1 MMMHP
6 LIASAQERIMP
17 TTQGQQ
23 KVCFVV
29 MGFGT
34 KTDFETGRTLDL
46 NASYEAIIKPAVED
60 AGLRCVR
67 ADEVMHSGVIDKP
80 MFDLLL
86 KADLV
91 VADLSTSNPNA
102 LYELGVRHALKP
114 YATILIKE
122 EDGRF
127 HFDLN
132 HVVTMQYKHL
142 GPDIGMREAQAKRTE
157 LKDKI
162 IAIMKAQET
171 DSPVFTFI
179 PGLGRAQVAEAA
191 IQPRM
196 STSAFHEA
204 ITTAVAGHGRL
215 TAIIAQAQQAGRED
229 RHSDAA
235 KSFASA
241 LEITPEDAYLRQ
253 QFALHTYKSKQ
264 PSEHAALNAA
274 LDILAPLKPEQSVDP
289 ETLGISG
296 AIYKRLFALTG
307 NHDDI
312 DKAISF
318 YGRGFEVRRDYY
330 NGENLATCLDL
341 RAAIQQDPNEKLF
354 DQMSAKKT
362 RQALKAILDKLMDS
376 DDVKERSDRKWIY
389 ATAANVAFALGDT
402 KGGEEN
408 EKRFRDESPVGWE
421 IDTFQAGKTHALSIA
436 AASFAKG

>member
-1 MMMHP
+1 
-6 LIASAQERIMP
+6 MP
-17 TTQGQQ
+17 DTQHSQ

-34 KTDFETGRTLDL
+34 KTDYETGRTLDL
-46 NASYEAIIKPAVED
+46 DASYEAIIKPAVTE
-60 AGLRCVR
+60 AGLRSVR

-80 MFDLLL
+80 MFDMLL

-91 VADLSTSNPNA
+91 IADLSTSNPNA

-122 EDGRF
+122 KDGRF

-132 HVVTMQYKHL
+132 HVVTMEYKHL
-142 GPDIGMREAQAKRTE
+142 GPDIGTREAQAKRTE

-162 IAIMKAQET
+162 IAIMQAPAT

-191 IQPRM
+191 LQPRM

-204 ITTAVAGHGRL
+204 ITTAVAGRDRL
-215 TAIIAQAQQAGRED
+215 TSIIAQAQQAGREG
-229 RHSDAA
+229 RHADAA
-235 KSFASA
+235 KDFASA

-253 QFALHTYKSKQ
+253 QLALHTYKSK
-264 PSEHAALNAA
+264 PSEQAALEAGWSV
-274 LDILAPLKPEQSVDP
+274 LAPLKPEQSVDP

-296 AIYKRLFALTG
+296 AIYKRLFALT
-307 NHDDI
+307 NNRDDL

-330 NGENLATCLDL
+330 NGENLATCLDM

-354 DQMSAKKT
+354 DLMSAKKT
-362 RQALKAILDKLMDS
+362 RQALKTILDEL
-376 DDVKERSDRKWIY
+376 VKSGAADQRSDRKWVY
-389 ATAANVAFALGDT
+389 ATAANVAYALGET
-402 KGGEEN
+402 EAGEIK
-408 EKRFRDESPVGWE
+408 EKLFHGAQPVGWE
-421 IDTFQAGKTHALSIA
+421 LETFEAGKKHALSV
-436 AASFAKG
+436 AKTLP